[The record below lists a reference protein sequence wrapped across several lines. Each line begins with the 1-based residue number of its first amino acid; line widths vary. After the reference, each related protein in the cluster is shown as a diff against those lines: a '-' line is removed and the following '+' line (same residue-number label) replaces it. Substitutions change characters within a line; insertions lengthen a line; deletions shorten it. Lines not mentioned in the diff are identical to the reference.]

1 MCTSFVVHSDKTII
15 GMNFDIS
22 QRPIKLALIDEQF
35 IIFQKNEGRFLPALG
50 CTKSGIFMN
59 LLSVVPNEAGVYRR
73 GKNCVHMIKF
83 FSDVLAEK
91 LELTELQ
98 KYVDENIIVNVP
110 NYSVHSM
117 ITGNNQKTFIVEPG
131 RLCTERTKKFTV
143 LTNFTFSTLLNAD
156 YKNVK
161 GTGSERYKRAYE
173 EINKNVDSFNL
184 DSGFSV
190 LQKTAQYQGDF
201 PTQLSIIF
209 IPVEETV
216 YFTLN
221 GDFEKVFA
229 FSFLTKQIVG
239 KIGFQTNHVFK
250 LSKKGVLL
258 SELEQQDGVIKT

>member
-1 MCTSFVVHSDKTII
+1 MCTSFVIHADQTII

-35 IIFQKNEGRFLPALG
+35 IIFQKYEGRFLPAFG

-59 LLSVVPNEAGVYRR
+59 LLSVAPNEAGSYRR
-73 GKNCVHMIKF
+73 GKNCVHMMKL

-91 LELTELQ
+91 VELSNLQ
-98 KYVDENIIVNVP
+98 KYLDETKIVNVP

-131 RLCTERTKKFTV
+131 RPLIERTKKVAV
-143 LTNFTFSTLLNAD
+143 LTNFTFSTLLDAD

-173 EINKNVDSFNL
+173 EISKNEDSFSL
-184 DSGFSV
+184 ESGFKV
-190 LQKTAQYQGDF
+190 LQQTAQYEGDF
-201 PTQLSIIF
+201 PTQLSIIY
-209 IPVEETV
+209 IPDEETV
-216 YFTLN
+216 YFTVRR
-221 GDFEKVFA
+221 DFKKVFS
-229 FSFLTKQIVG
+229 FSFLTKQIEG

-258 SELEQQDGVIKT
+258 SELEQQNGVSTT